1 MTVIRTCAEVSAS
14 KLRHYLIFI
23 CHERELN
30 ICFCSALQHFLKIT
44 RIVGKEWRKID
55 SKQRSPLKLLPPP
68 PTHQQSSSKLRW
80 LIRSVKEE
88 GGARLCL
95 CHFLFMEIEPSA
107 VFNQLT
113 KLQAIQPNIYSK
125 ANVIS
130 RSLLSLTHYI
140 IGRFLIIIG
149 ENHTSRM
156 SKGIRNYLK
165 ENHLYN

>member
-14 KLRHYLIFI
+14 KLRHYLY
-23 CHERELN
+23 HKRELS

-44 RIVGKEWRKID
+44 RIAGKEWQKID

-68 PTHQQSSSKLRW
+68 PPTHQQSRSKLWW
-80 LIRSVKEE
+80 LIRSVERKRS
-88 GGARLCL
+88 AWLCL
-95 CHFLFMEIEPSA
+95 CHLLFTEIELSA

-113 KLQAIQPNIYSK
+113 KLPAILPNFYSK
-125 ANVIS
+125 ANVRS

-149 ENHTSRM
+149 ENQTSRM
-156 SKGIRNYLK
+156 SKGTHCNAF
-165 ENHLYN
+165 N